1 MALAETLQ
9 HEHAV
14 PFRVGHNFA
23 SGIVTVARREGYLPK
38 TFPYA
43 KAVEIYREVAERFGW
58 DQTELPLNEAQLRET
73 LGAEYVVRTRVGTGS
88 PAPECVRDGL
98 ADSEKRLQA
107 DHQWL
112 ADKRA
117 HLDAC
122 DKRLDEL
129 FAALMK

>member
-1 MALAETLQ
+1 MPL
-9 HEHAV
+9 
-14 PFRVGHNFA
+14 
-23 SGIVTVARREGYLPK
+23 
-38 TFPYA
+38 
-43 KAVEIYREVAERFGW
+43 
-58 DQTELPLNEAQLRET
+58 TEDQLRET

-88 PAPECVRDGL
+88 PAPDCVQEGL
-98 ADSEKRLQA
+98 SDSEKRLQA

-112 ADKRA
+112 NDKRA